1 MDRNFL
7 FTIDGEEIIV
17 LAKNKIQANEKLKNY
32 FVVDNHIIAYCGEI
46 SEEDA
51 EMMGIDTYD

>member
-1 MDRNFL
+1 MERNFL

-17 LAKNKIQANEKLKNY
+17 LAENKIQANEKLRNY
-32 FVVDNHIIAYCGEI
+32 FVVDNHIIAYYGEI